1 MGTWSFVPVP
11 NTLLNAISFPTSR
24 RDIELDSHHNYAR
37 AVAKAIAK
45 IPHSDVSDLIILFSV
60 SLIIVI

>member
-11 NTLLNAISFPTSR
+11 STLLNAISFPTGR

-45 IPHSDVSDLIILFSV
+45 NSDVSDYHSFSV
-60 SLIIVI
+60 YLIIVI